1 MRLLNI
7 EIQNFRN
14 LSSVQLT
21 LKEGINYFW
30 GENGAGKTAFLEA
43 VSVLA
48 RGRSFRSSQLADL
61 VASGQDAF
69 TLRMSFLDEHRGAQA
84 VAVMRS
90 IRGRSQ
96 LKLNGES
103 GKRLSEVARILP
115 VQILLPS
122 LSDLVF
128 GAPLERRR
136 WLDWGLFHVKPNY
149 LSTLRE
155 YLQVLKQRNA
165 ALKSHARGE
174 LGQQGID
181 VWTQKLLVSAERLD
195 TERRSYMD
203 DAAVEVLEVLE
214 MLSPTLEIGISYRR
228 GWPECESLEKVLSES
243 LARDVKLGATSAGP
257 HRSDIQLN
265 AGAELKGR
273 ASSVLSR
280 GQGKLLASAM
290 VLGQARLLSKM
301 SSRNSV
307 FLIDDLGAEMDQK
320 HSDALFRLLGEMG
333 SQILAT
339 STYPPGESR
348 SARLSNDR
356 VPVTMFHVE
365 HGKID
370 ARTSGEEPMFPEAT

>member
-1 MRLLNI
+1 MRL
-7 EIQNFRN
+7 
-14 LSSVQLT
+14 T
-21 LKEGINYFW
+21 LEEGINYFW
-30 GENGAGKTAFLEA
+30 GENGAGKTALLEA

-69 TLRMSFLDEHRGAQA
+69 TLRMSFLDEHRGPQT

-96 LKLNGES
+96 LKLNGEP
-103 GKRLSEVARILP
+103 GRRLSEVARILP

-128 GAPLERRR
+128 GSPVERRR

-149 LSTLRE
+149 LSTLKE

-165 ALKSHARGE
+165 ALKSYARGE
-174 LGQQGID
+174 FGQRGID
-181 VWTQKLLVSAERLD
+181 VWTQKLLVTAEQLD
-195 TERRSYMD
+195 IQRREYMD

-214 MLSPTLEIGISYRR
+214 MLSPKLKIALSYRR
-228 GWPECESLEKVLSES
+228 GWPECESLEKVLSET

-257 HRSDIQLN
+257 HRSDIQLS
-265 AGAELKGR
+265 AGVELKSR
-273 ASSVLSR
+273 ASSILSR

-290 VLGQARLLSKM
+290 ILGQARLLMKE

-320 HSDALFRLLGEMG
+320 HSAALFRLLGEMG
-333 SQILAT
+333 SQVLAT
-339 STYPPGESR
+339 STHLPGESR
-348 SARLSNDR
+348 ATDLSSNM

-370 ARTSGEEPMFPEAT
+370 ARPSGAEPMFPEAT